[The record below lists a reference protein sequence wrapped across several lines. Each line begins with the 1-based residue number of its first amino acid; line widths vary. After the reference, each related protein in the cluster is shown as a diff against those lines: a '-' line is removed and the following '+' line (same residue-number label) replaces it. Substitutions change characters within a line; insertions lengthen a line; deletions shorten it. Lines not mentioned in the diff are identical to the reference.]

1 MKDKTIL
8 SLAAIV
14 AVTTLELFWVY
25 MGHNHNSLALA
36 VGVIAALA
44 GYKLGVIR

>member
-8 SLAAIV
+8 SLAAIA

-25 MGHNHNSLALA
+25 SGHNHNSLVLA
-36 VGVIAALA
+36 VGAIATLA
-44 GYKLGVIR
+44 GYEIGVRK